1 MDGQQPMSLR
11 MPRPGP
17 GLWGV
22 LGTIAALGIFSA
34 FAATW
39 APGVERVFAALV
51 CVLDVAFK
59 EPWRLVT
66 SGLLTSRTEWSHLL
80 FSLAGIYFLGAP
92 LEKRWGAFRFV
103 RFFVIAI
110 VLGNLATIGV
120 AAIVPPDA
128 QSRFHPDVVFG
139 PTAAIAAIAV
149 AWSREY
155 RESTVNLFFVVPVRA
170 TTLLWVTI
178 GFCALDLVYA
188 TAIPEGV
195 VAPFGGIVA
204 GLLFGGS
211 PSLLRTLWLRTRLFF
226 MRRRS
231 PGLRVDDLL
240 NPQRP
245 RRARPGAPPLRV
257 VGGGVDEMLKKRT
270 PPRDKRYLN

>member
-1 MDGQQPMSLR
+1 M
-11 MPRPGP
+11 
-17 GLWGV
+17 
-22 LGTIAALGIFSA
+22 TALGVFSA

-39 APGVERVFAALV
+39 APGVERVFSALV
-51 CVLDVAFK
+51 CVLDLGFGQ
-59 EPWRLVT
+59 PWRLVT

-103 RFFVIAI
+103 RFFLIAI
-110 VLGNLATIGV
+110 VFGNLATMGV
-120 AAIVPPDA
+120 ALLVPPEA
-128 QSRFHPDVVFG
+128 QSRFHPD
-139 PTAAIAAIAV
+139 AV
-149 AWSREY
+149 
-155 RESTVNLFFVVPVRA
+155 FVVPVRA

-188 TAIPEGV
+188 TSIPEGV

-204 GLLFGGS
+204 GLLFGGT
-211 PSLLRTLWLRTRLFF
+211 PSLLRAAWLKTRLFF
-226 MRRRS
+226 MRRRT
-231 PGLRVDDLL
+231 PGMRVDDLL

-245 RRARPGAPPLRV
+245 RRPRPGAPPLRV